1 MRAILAEE
9 LTGVVGK
16 DVRVSQ
22 DGLIG
27 LVLVGELLKQFT
39 SLDQL
44 LVGLDQSI
52 LNITSVLVDDRSG
65 IRAEV
70 IDNLKTCLAYP
81 VCPELV
87 RGYFQRSLGRVAGK
101 CRVVVDPRRRGRS
114 YRVAVLGSL
123 LGRWT

>member
-1 MRAILAEE
+1 MRAILAKE

-22 DGLIG
+22 DRLIG
-27 LVLVGELLKQFT
+27 LVLVRELLKQFT

-44 LVGLDQSI
+44 LVGLDKGI
-52 LNITSVLVDDRSG
+52 LDVTGILVDDRSG

-70 IDNLKTCLAYP
+70 IDNLKTCLAYS

-87 RGYFQRSLGRVAGK
+87 RGNFQRS
-101 CRVVVDPRRRGRS
+101 
-114 YRVAVLGSL
+114 
-123 LGRWT
+123 